1 MKILILG
8 MGNPILSDDGV
19 GLLVAE
25 MMRDSIRGAD
35 VAFSSMI
42 GLDLFDLILGYHT
55 IFIIDAMTT
64 KGAEVGGLKKIYEHD
79 RCGTLHLF
87 SSHGMNIFELMEL
100 GSRCGFEMPH
110 LKVVYGIEI
119 GSEIAFG
126 RSLSTALNE
135 KLPAIIE
142 EITADVISLLPSL
155 TASKF
160 ADRPPAPEAKGAFAS
175 GDVKPPEKT
184 RTILLIH

>member
-1 MKILILG
+1 MKTLILG
-8 MGNPILSDDGV
+8 MGSPILSDDGV
-19 GLLVAE
+19 GLSIAE
-25 MMRDSIRGAD
+25 RLRDSIRGAD

-42 GLDLFDLILGYHT
+42 GLDLFDLILGYDT

-64 KGAEVGGLKKIYEHD
+64 KGGEVGELKKIYEHD

-126 RSLSTALNE
+126 RSLSAALNE
-135 KLPAIIE
+135 KLPAIVE
-142 EITADVISLLPSL
+142 EIAADVISSLPSL
-155 TASKF
+155 NAGKS
-160 ADRPPAPEAKGAFAS
+160 ADHFS
-175 GDVKPPEKT
+175 
-184 RTILLIH
+184 